1 VVLVVGFL
9 YTKIQFAS
17 GSRHYGHIFI
27 GLVAAMWLA
36 PSMARVTTRAPATN
50 GRRRATLLTAVLVV
64 QAIAGLYALGLD
76 LRYPFSNGRQ
86 MATYMRSHHLER
98 SVIVAERDTVS
109 LTVAAYLDHDL
120 YYLAGR
126 RFGRSIVWNADRV
139 VQKEPLLHALRR
151 FALPGTR
158 PVLLL
163 ANRAVHGDLPGVDL
177 QLLRKY
183 DDGLVADEH
192 FWLYRVR
199 TG

>member
-1 VVLVVGFL
+1 LFTV
-9 YTKIQFAS
+9 I
-17 GSRHYGHIFI
+17 
-27 GLVAAMWLA
+27 
-36 PSMARVTTRAPATN
+36 
-50 GRRRATLLTAVLVV
+50 LVV
-64 QAIAGLYALGLD
+64 QAVAGLFALGLD

-86 MATYMRSHHLER
+86 MATYLRGHHLER

-120 YYLAGR
+120 YYLAGH

-139 VQKEPLLHALRR
+139 EEKEPLDHALRR
-151 FALPGTR
+151 FAESGTR

-163 ANRAVHGDLPGVDL
+163 ANRAVHRELPGVKL
-177 QLLRKY
+177 QLLRKF

-199 TG
+199 AG